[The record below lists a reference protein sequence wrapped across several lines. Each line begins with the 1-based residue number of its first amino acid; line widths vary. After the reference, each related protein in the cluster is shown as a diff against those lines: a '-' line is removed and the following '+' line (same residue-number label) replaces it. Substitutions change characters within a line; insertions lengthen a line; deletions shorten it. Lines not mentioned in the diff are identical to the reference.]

1 MILCSPLVS
10 LSGRIVLSAPTEA
23 DDEAVTILD
32 NDPASTA
39 GLDRGHPS
47 TTHRRG
53 RRSNLHNLE
62 YSHPAQA
69 RRKPEF
75 VGVTKIYR
83 MDRYYGNSCEFGL
96 IMSSKHFGRGL
107 GRDAL
112 HAVFAYVFEEL
123 KFHRLMFRTTPGHMV
138 IRSWLDRLGATLEG
152 IERDGSWD
160 GNGAKRIK
168 KRTKPPPLSGISFRD
183 AAYVWGASGESISS
197 AWHKKETTEDSE
209 HTSHKDVPTHAA
221 ACRLTHP
228 GRERSCMLKQRQRGG
243 KSRLRTYIVMTVF
256 PTLELL
262 VRRSGAGGSYC
273 SLRKTRRKTGIQED
287 WGHTRKPT
295 ALLMEGFLKRANES
309 DEERRCTA
317 LT

>member
-32 NDPASTA
+32 NDPASTYFRPFVPA
-39 GLDRGHPS
+39 RVSIEDIRA
-47 TTHRRG
+47 RRIAEAADPTCIILNIHTRPRQG
-53 RRSNLHNLE
+53 
-62 YSHPAQA
+62 
-69 RRKPEF
+69 RKPEF
-75 VGVTKIYR
+75 VGVTKIYH

-160 GNGAKRIK
+160 GNG
-168 KRTKPPPLSGISFRD
+168 G
-183 AAYVWGASGESISS
+183 Y
-197 AWHKKETTEDSE
+197 
-209 HTSHKDVPTHAA
+209 KDVCHY
-221 ACRLTHP
+221 
-228 GRERSCMLKQRQRGG
+228 S
-243 KSRLRTYIVMTVF
+243 
-256 PTLELL
+256 LL
-262 VRRSGAGGSYC
+262 
-273 SLRKTRRKTGIQED
+273 
-287 WGHTRKPT
+287 
-295 ALLMEGFLKRANES
+295 ES
-309 DEERRCTA
+309 DWMGGLKARMEEMILGVQKAR
-317 LT
+317 L